1 MKKSNFLFP
10 AVAII
15 LFICACRKENHINE
29 NQLDSA
35 SFSIGDKSYYLSSAK
50 DSVVYKKDPQ
60 RTIIMFFQTGGDSAT
75 INVTLWDTVPCSN
88 RGFVILSSNGRLG
101 VDPNADYTI
110 HKYGAVND
118 FIECDF
124 NGIFDVS
131 NIPFSAKI
139 KIRRR
144 F

>member
-1 MKKSNFLFP
+1 VIIVFL
-10 AVAII
+10 
-15 LFICACRKENHINE
+15 LCACRKENDT
-29 NQLDSA
+29 NQLQPDFA
-35 SFSIGDKSYYLSSAK
+35 SFSIGDKTYYLSSPK
-50 DSVVYKKDPQ
+50 DSVVFKRDPQ
-60 RTIIMFFQTGGDSAT
+60 RTIIMFFQSGGDSAT

-88 RGFVILSSNGRLG
+88 RGFAILSSNGVLG
-101 VDPNADYTI
+101 VDPNADYSI
-110 HKYGAVND
+110 HKYGPVND

-124 NGIFDVS
+124 SGIFDIS

>member
-1 MKKSNFLFP
+1 MKKYSFLFCS
-10 AVAII
+10 VAIVF
-15 LFICACRKENHINE
+15 LLCACRKENHTNE
-29 NQLDSA
+29 NQPDFA
-35 SFSIGDKSYYLSSAK
+35 TFTIGDKSYYLHSPN
-50 DSVVYKKDPQ
+50 DSVVFKKDPQ
-60 RTIIMFFQTGGDSAT
+60 KTIIMFFQSGGDSAT

-88 RGFVILSSNGRLG
+88 VGFAILSSKGVLG
-101 VDPNADYTI
+101 VDPNANYTI

-124 NGIFDVS
+124 SGIFDVS

-144 F
+144 L